1 MRRKKCSG
9 ASSRPNVYT
18 YTRLDERKQHLKYY
32 VHVLSKHL
40 SRLFSSFRGELFDK
54 QKVSK
59 QCTMRIF
66 NENQTMSCHARRV
79 VMDGVTRAVVT

>member
-1 MRRKKCSG
+1 MYRYSTRREKATSQI
-9 ASSRPNVYT
+9 NIMFM
-18 YTRLDERKQHLKYY
+18 YY
-32 VHVLSKHL
+32 LNICQG
-40 SRLFSSFRGELFDK
+40 SSFRGELFDK

>member
-1 MRRKKCSG
+1 M
-9 ASSRPNVYT
+9 YIHILDL
-18 YTRLDERKQHLKYY
+18 TRESNISNIMFMYY
-32 VHVLSKHL
+32 LNIQG
-40 SRLFSSFRGELFDK
+40 SSFRGELFDK